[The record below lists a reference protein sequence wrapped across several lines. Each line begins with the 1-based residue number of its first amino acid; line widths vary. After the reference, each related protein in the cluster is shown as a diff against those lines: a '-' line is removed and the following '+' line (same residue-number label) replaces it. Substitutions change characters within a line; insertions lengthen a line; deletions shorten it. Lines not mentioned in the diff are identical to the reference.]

1 MDDATDGATHGA
13 IDEAV
18 DDASIELEE
27 RLRVV
32 AERLDPVPAEL
43 FEEAMRAYAL
53 RSLDAE
59 LAELTFDSWD
69 ELSATRV
76 RGGGRARLLTF
87 AAGEVV
93 VELEVSNG
101 RLTGHVSGGLPA
113 DIVVQRRDGATR
125 VHADEL
131 GRFATGELAPGPLR
145 LRVSPECGGPV
156 VTTWIHI

>member
-1 MDDATDGATHGA
+1 MDSMDSIDDAMDDRDL
-13 IDEAV
+13 
-18 DDASIELEE
+18 ELEE
-27 RLRVV
+27 RLRAA

-93 VELEVSNG
+93 VELEVSGG
-101 RLTGHVSGGLPA
+101 RLVGRLSGGGPA
-113 DIVVQRRDGATR
+113 DIVLQRRDGGTR
-125 VHADEL
+125 VRADEL
-131 GRFATGELAPGPLR
+131 GRFTTGELAPGPLR
-145 LRVSPECGGPV
+145 LRVSPEGGGPV
-156 VTTWIHI
+156 VTTWILL

>member
-1 MDDATDGATHGA
+1 MDSMDDR
-13 IDEAV
+13 EM
-18 DDASIELEE
+18 ELEE
-27 RLRVV
+27 RLRAA

-93 VELEVSNG
+93 VELEVAGG
-101 RLTGHVSGGLPA
+101 RLVGRLSGGGAA
-113 DIVVQRRDGATR
+113 DIVVQRRDGGTR
-125 VHADEL
+125 VRADEL
-131 GRFATGELAPGPLR
+131 GRFTTGELAPGPLR
-145 LRVSPECGGPV
+145 LRVSPEGGGPV
-156 VTTWIHI
+156 VTTWILV